1 MLQVMFLCY
10 GFLKCKPTM
19 RSLSYSFVTNVLQ
32 SILLKYASIIKADVW
47 GWWGFFDLFCTEQIF
62 FICSIKCFY
71 CCIFTRCMFFL
82 LNDYTLVNL
91 NDHC

>member
-10 GFLKCKPTM
+10 GFLKCKPTI

-47 GWWGFFDLFCTEQIF
+47 GWWGFFDLFCTQQIF
-62 FICSIKCFY
+62 FLFVQSNVFIAV
-71 CCIFTRCMFFL
+71 FL
-82 LNDYTLVNL
+82 LDVCFSY
-91 NDHC
+91 

>member
-47 GWWGFFDLFCTEQIF
+47 GWWGFFDLFCTQQIF
-62 FICSIKCFY
+62 FLVVQSNVFIAV
-71 CCIFTRCMFFL
+71 FL
-82 LNDYTLVNL
+82 LDVCFSY
-91 NDHC
+91 

>member
-62 FICSIKCFY
+62 FYLFNQ
-71 CCIFTRCMFFL
+71 MFL
-82 LNDYTLVNL
+82 LLYFY
-91 NDHC
+91 

>member
-10 GFLKCKPTM
+10 GFLKCKPTI

-47 GWWGFFDLFCTEQIF
+47 GWWGFFDLFCTQQIF
-62 FICSIKCFY
+62 FLVVQSNVFIAV
-71 CCIFTRCMFFL
+71 FL
-82 LNDYTLVNL
+82 LDVCFSY
-91 NDHC
+91 